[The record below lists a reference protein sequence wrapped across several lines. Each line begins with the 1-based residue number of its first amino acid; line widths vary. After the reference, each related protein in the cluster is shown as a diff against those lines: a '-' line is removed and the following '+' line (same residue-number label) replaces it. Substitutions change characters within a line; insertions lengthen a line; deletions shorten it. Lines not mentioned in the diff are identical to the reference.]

1 MPGVCC
7 KATLTI
13 VRKNMSAQIYLASQ
27 SPRRQE
33 LLQQLGVSFELLLPE
48 ATEDAEALEVRLGQE
63 PAKTYVRRVC
73 LLKTQ
78 AALQRLQR
86 QKKPTRPVLCA
97 DTTVALGNTLL
108 GKPDNVEQA
117 AEMLRQ
123 LSGKTHRVLTAVAVA
138 SPEHSACL
146 ICASQVSFMELSE
159 NDIQAYIAS
168 GEPFGKAGAYGIQG
182 RAGAFIRHLS
192 GSYSG
197 VMGLPLYE
205 TRCLLQKMGLRI

>member
-1 MPGVCC
+1 M
-7 KATLTI
+7 
-13 VRKNMSAQIYLASQ
+13 RAQIYLASQ

-33 LLQQLGVSFELLLPE
+33 LLQQLGVNFELLLPE
-48 ATEDAEALEVRLGQE
+48 PGEDAEALEVRLGQE
-63 PAKTYVRRVC
+63 PAKTYVQRVC

-86 QKKPTRPVLCA
+86 QRKVMRPVLCA

-108 GKPDNVEQA
+108 GKPENAEQA
-117 AEMLRQ
+117 AQMLHG

-138 SPEHSACL
+138 IPQDCTCL
-146 ICASQVSFMELSE
+146 ISISQVSFTELSD

-168 GEPFGKAGAYGIQG
+168 GEPFGKAGSYGIQG

-205 TRCLLQKMGLRI
+205 TRCLLQKTGLRI

>member
-1 MPGVCC
+1 M
-7 KATLTI
+7 
-13 VRKNMSAQIYLASQ
+13 RAQIYLASQ

-33 LLQQLGVSFELLLPE
+33 LLQQLGVSFDLLLPE
-48 ATEDAEALEVRLGQE
+48 PREDAEALEVRLGQE

-86 QKKPTRPVLCA
+86 QQKPTRPVLCA

-108 GKPDNVEQA
+108 GKPENAEHA
-117 AEMLRQ
+117 AQMLHS

-138 SPEHSACL
+138 TAEDCACL
-146 ICASQVSFMELSE
+146 ISVSQVSFMELSE

-205 TRCLLQKMGLRI
+205 TRCLLQKTGLMI

>member
-1 MPGVCC
+1 MQ
-7 KATLTI
+7 TQL
-13 VRKNMSAQIYLASQ
+13 YLASQ

-33 LLQQLGVSFELLLPE
+33 LLRQLGINFELLPPE
-48 ATEDAEALEVRLGQE
+48 EGEDAESLEARLQRE
-63 PAKTYVRRVC
+63 PATTYVHRVC
-73 LLKTQ
+73 LLKIQ

-86 QKKPTRPVLCA
+86 QQKAVRPVLCA
-97 DTTVALGNTLL
+97 DTTVALGNMLL
-108 GKPDNVEQA
+108 GKPENERHA
-117 AEMLRQ
+117 AQMLRL

-138 SPEHSACL
+138 TMRQTL
-146 ICASQVSFMELSE
+146 SQVHISHVTFIELSDQE
-159 NDIQAYIAS
+159 IQAYIAS

-205 TRCLLQKMGLRI
+205 TCSLLKKMELTP

>member
-1 MPGVCC
+1 M
-7 KATLTI
+7 
-13 VRKNMSAQIYLASQ
+13 RAQIYLASQ

-48 ATEDAEALEVRLGQE
+48 PSEDAEALEVRLGQE
-63 PAKTYVRRVC
+63 PAKTYVQRVC

-86 QKKPTRPVLCA
+86 QQKPTRPVLCA

-108 GKPDNVEQA
+108 GKPENAEQA
-117 AEMLRQ
+117 AQMLHS
-123 LSGKTHRVLTAVAVA
+123 LNGKTHRVLTAVAVA
-138 SPEHSACL
+138 TPEQSACL
-146 ICASQVSFMELSE
+146 ISVSQVSFMELSE

-205 TRCLLQKMGLRI
+205 TRCLLQKTGLMI

>member
-1 MPGVCC
+1 
-7 KATLTI
+7 
-13 VRKNMSAQIYLASQ
+13 MSAQLYLASQ

-33 LLQQLGVSFELLLPE
+33 LLRQLGVSFELLLPD
-48 ATEDAEALEVRLGQE
+48 ASEDAEALEVRLGQE
-63 PAKTYVRRVC
+63 PAKTYVHRVC

-86 QKKPTRPVLCA
+86 QQKPARPVLCA

-108 GKPDNVEQA
+108 GKPDHSEQA
-117 AEMLRQ
+117 AHMLRL
-123 LSGKTHRVLTAVAVA
+123 LSGTKHRVLTAVCVA
-138 SPEHSACL
+138 TPEQSACL
-146 ICASQVSFMELSE
+146 IKVSHVSFTALSE
-159 NDIQAYIAS
+159 DEIQAYIAS

-205 TRCLLQKMGLRI
+205 TRCLLNEIGITA